1 MHNNIYDI
9 NRTFDLKLEA
19 IKDLWKDSLQ
29 ERYFQEQIEEI
40 KIFSNQILT
49 ELEEL
54 ESRINNNV

>member
-1 MHNNIYDI
+1 MQNDIYDI